1 MGISLARL
9 ESNALRELALILR
22 QDAKN
27 KHLSNVTVT
36 EVRITNDLSYM
47 TIYYTFYQGKEENYQ
62 KALEDCKGYLRSTL
76 AKKLNARKM
85 PELIFK
91 RDTSLD
97 YGNHINDLIVGI
109 HEHDKELKEKQ
120 EALGIKDEEEK

>member
-1 MGISLARL
+1 MGISLQRL
-9 ESNALRELALILR
+9 ESNALRELSMILR

-27 KHLSNVTVT
+27 KHLSSVTVT

-47 TIYYTFYQGKEENYQ
+47 TVFYTFYQGKEENYQ
-62 KALEDCKGYLRSTL
+62 KALEDCKGYLRSQL
-76 AKKLNARKM
+76 AKKLKARKM

-97 YGNHINDLIVGI
+97 YGNHINDLLVGI
-109 HEHDKELKEKQ
+109 HEHDKEIKANQ
-120 EALGIKDEEEK
+120 EALGITEEEK

>member
-9 ESNALRELALILR
+9 ESNALRDLALILR

-120 EALGIKDEEEK
+120 EALGIKEEEEK